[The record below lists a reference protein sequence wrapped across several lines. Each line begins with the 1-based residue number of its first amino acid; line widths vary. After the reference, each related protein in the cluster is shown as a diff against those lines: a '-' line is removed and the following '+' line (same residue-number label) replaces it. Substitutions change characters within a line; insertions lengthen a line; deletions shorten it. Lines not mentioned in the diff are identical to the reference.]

1 MKKLLLLVL
10 TTLVLGCTTT
20 PMVNTTPEPTK
31 PKITLDLSYEI
42 TELIKWMNSEFPKI
56 QKQLGV
62 ATSPKII
69 FYTGLGETIQEYDQ
83 FYNILGLYTYADK
96 TIHIFWRFAYKN
108 TLLEKSLPLYEL
120 KYTFYHEILH
130 WYDDITGAPR
140 APRDH
145 NEIFDKRMRAL
156 GWIK

>member
-1 MKKLLLLVL
+1 MKKLLLLAVA
-10 TTLVLGCTTT
+10 TLALGCTT
-20 PMVNTTPEPTK
+20 PMVQTVPEPDR
-31 PKITLDLSYEI
+31 PKISIDLSFEI
-42 TELIKWMNSEFPKI
+42 AELVKWMNSEFPKI

-62 ATSPKII
+62 TGAPKII
-69 FYTGLGETIQEYDQ
+69 FYTGLGETLQDNEQ
-83 FYNILGLYTYADK
+83 FYNILGLYTYANK

-108 TLLEKSLPLYEL
+108 TLLEKSLPLAEL

-130 WYDDITGAPR
+130 WYDHITGAPQ

-145 NEIFDKRMRAL
+145 NEMFDKRMRAL

>member
-20 PMVNTTPEPTK
+20 PMVTPTPEPDK
-31 PKITLDLSYEI
+31 PKISLDLSFEI
-42 TELIKWMNSEFPKI
+42 AELLKWMNAEFPKI

-62 ATSPKII
+62 ESAPRIV
-69 FYTGLGETIQEYDQ
+69 FYTGIGDTVVRDDL
-83 FYNILGLYTYADK
+83 FYNILGRYTFANK
-96 TIHIFWRFAYKN
+96 TIHIYWRFAYKN
-108 TLLEKSLPLYEL
+108 TILEKSLPLYEL

-130 WYDDITGAPR
+130 WYDHITGAPQ
-140 APRDH
+140 APIDH
-145 NEIFDKRMRAL
+145 NEMFDKRMRAL

>member
-1 MKKLLLLVL
+1 MKKLLLFVL
-10 TTLVLGCTTT
+10 ATLALGCTT
-20 PMVNTTPEPTK
+20 PMVQHLPEPDR
-31 PKITLDLSYEI
+31 PKISIDLSFEI
-42 TELIKWMNSEFPKI
+42 AELIKWMNSEFPKV

-62 ATSPKII
+62 DGAPKII
-69 FYTGLGETIQEYDQ
+69 FYTGLGETIQESDQ

-108 TLLEKSLPLYEL
+108 TLLEKSLPLAEL

-130 WYDDITGAPR
+130 WYDHITGAPQ

-145 NEIFDKRMRAL
+145 NEMFDKRMRAL
-156 GWIK
+156 GWIS

>member
-1 MKKLLLLVL
+1 MKKLLLLAL
-10 TTLVLGCTTT
+10 ATLALGCTT
-20 PMVNTTPEPTK
+20 PMVQTVPEPDR
-31 PKITLDLSYEI
+31 PKISIDLSFEI
-42 TELIKWMNSEFPKI
+42 AELVKWMNSEFPKI

-62 ATSPKII
+62 TGAPKII
-69 FYTGLGETIQEYDQ
+69 FYTGLGETLQDNEQ
-83 FYNILGLYTYADK
+83 FYNILGLYTYANK

-108 TLLEKSLPLYEL
+108 TLLEKSLPLAEL

-130 WYDDITGAPR
+130 WYDHITGAPQ

-145 NEIFDKRMRAL
+145 NEMFDKRMKAL

>member
-10 TTLVLGCTTT
+10 TTLVLGCTST
-20 PMVNTTPEPTK
+20 PMVNPIPEPEK
-31 PKITLDLSYEI
+31 PKITLDLSFEI
-42 TELIKWMNSEFPKI
+42 AELIKWMNSEFPKI

-62 ATSPKII
+62 AGAPKII
-69 FYTGLGETIQEYDQ
+69 FYTGLGETVYDADQ
-83 FYNILGLYTYADK
+83 FYNILGLYSYADK
-96 TIHIFWRFAYKN
+96 TIHIFWRFSYKN
-108 TLLEKSLPLYEL
+108 TLLEKSLPLEEL

-130 WYDDITGAPR
+130 WYDHITGAPQ

-145 NEIFDKRMRAL
+145 NEMFDKRMRAL